1 MQAELG
7 QYLLILAFFMSASL
21 AVFPMLGTFIR
32 NGTLVYS
39 AKPLTYLVFASLFGA
54 FLCLEYSFYI
64 DDFTVTYVARH
75 SNSLLPLA
83 YKMTALWGGHEGS
96 FLLWVLTLSGW
107 MFVVA
112 LKTQHFPLYRYTR
125 ILSVMGFICLGFI
138 SFLLFT
144 SNPFERTL
152 PFFPIDG
159 SDLNPLLQDFAM
171 IIHPPM
177 LYMGYVGF
185 AVAFAFAIAALIEG
199 KWDAAWARRTR
210 PWAIA
215 AWVCLSL
222 GMALGSWWAY
232 YELGWGGW
240 WFWDPS
246 ENASFMPWIAGT
258 ALIHSLAVTDK
269 RDSFKGWTLALS
281 LITFSLCLFG
291 TFIIR
296 SGIITSVHAFS
307 NDPER
312 GVFILSFLAVIVGSS
327 IVLFLARAGNITKK
341 VEFEFLSKDMFLLLN
356 NILLISATFVVLYG
370 TLYPLVAEIF
380 GRKLSVGAP
389 WFNAIFP
396 WPMFILFALL
406 GVGPLLNWKKH
417 DFSRLKG
424 VLIKLLVVSLIFALA
439 TTFLLGDFY
448 LWVFSGIFLSLWI
461 ASSTFFFIANQGRHQ
476 KGLANKLAKLS
487 RANWGMVIA
496 HLGVAVSL
504 VGIVVSSMHS
514 VEKDLRVAVGEQV
527 EVEGYQFKLL
537 RSEFV
542 QGENYEASRV
552 SFDVSGPT
560 GHVAILAPEK
570 RYYLA
575 GKQIMTEAD
584 IDPSL
589 WRDVYV
595 SLGEPLDNER
605 QVWAVRIYVKPF
617 IRWIWLGFV
626 FMGIGGIVAI
636 LDKRFAREK
645 VSRDDSEPVDSEH
658 NENNNDEINQPVKQ
672 PVLGES

>member
-7 QYLLILAFFMSASL
+7 QYLLILAFFMSISL
-21 AVFPMLGTFIR
+21 AIFPMLGTFI
-32 NGTLVYS
+32 GTRSLVFS

-54 FLCLEYSFYI
+54 FLCLEYAFYI
-64 DDFTVTYVARH
+64 DDFTVTYVAKH
-75 SNSLLPLA
+75 SNSMLPLA
-83 YKMTALWGGHEGS
+83 YKLTALWGGHEGS
-96 FLLWVLTLSGW
+96 FLLWVLTLSSW

-112 LKTQHFPLYRYTR
+112 LKTQHFPILRYTR
-125 ILSVMGFICLGFI
+125 ILSVMGFICCGFI

-159 SDLNPLLQDFAM
+159 ADLNPLLQDFAM
-171 IIHPPM
+171 IVHPPM

-199 KWDAAWARRTR
+199 RWDASWARRTR

-215 AWVCLSL
+215 AWVCLTL

-246 ENASFMPWIAGT
+246 ENASFMPWLAGT

-291 TFIIR
+291 TFLIR
-296 SGIITSVHAFS
+296 SGVITSVHAFS

-312 GVFILSFLAVIVGSS
+312 GVFILSFLGVVVGAS
-327 IVLFLARAGNITKK
+327 IILFLTRAGNIRKK
-341 VEFEFLSKDMFLLLN
+341 VEFNFFSKDMFLLLN
-356 NILLISATFVVLYG
+356 NILLVSATFVVFYG
-370 TLYPLVAEIF
+370 TIYPLVAEAF

-389 WFNAIFP
+389 WFNAVFP
-396 WPMFILFALL
+396 WPMFILFLLL
-406 GVGPLLNWKKH
+406 GIGPLLNWKKH

-424 VLIKLLVVSLIFALA
+424 VLIKLAIISFAAALA
-439 TTFLLGDFY
+439 ATFMLGDFY
-448 LWVFSGIFLSLWI
+448 LWVLSGLFLSLWI
-461 ASSTFFFIANQGRHQ
+461 ASSSFFFLSQTTRHAT
-476 KGLANKLAKLS
+476 GLSAKFNKLS
-487 RANWGMVIA
+487 RANLGMVIA
-496 HLGVAVSL
+496 HLGMAVTL
-504 VGIVVSSMHS
+504 VGVIVSSLHS
-514 VEKDLRVAVGEQV
+514 VEKDLRVAVGKSV
-527 EVEGYQFKLL
+527 SVGGYEFKMLK
-537 RSEFV
+537 SEWV
-542 QGENYEASRV
+542 KGENYEASRV
-552 SFDVSGPT
+552 SFDIFDQSGHIAT
-560 GHVAILAPEK
+560 LAPEK

-575 GKQIMTEAD
+575 GKQIMTEAS

-595 SLGEPLDNER
+595 SLGEPLDNTR
-605 QVWAVRIYVKPF
+605 NVWAVRIYVKPF
-617 IRWIWLGFV
+617 IRWIWLGAL
-626 FMGIGGIVAI
+626 FMGIGGVIAI
-636 LDKRFAREK
+636 LDRRFAVNKVNDLVEDEQEK
-645 VSRDDSEPVDSEH
+645 LTPSTSQ
-658 NENNNDEINQPVKQ
+658 N